1 MSTTLNENET
11 KVLISLNNEANECT
25 GGEFGYI
32 SDAKKCGFNRNE
44 FAGYVSA
51 LKAKGVFE
59 YLDTDSG
66 QDYQG
71 QFAINT
77 EFKSIV

>member
-1 MSTTLNENET
+1 MNTTLNENET
-11 KVLISLNNEANECT
+11 KVLISLNNETNECT
-25 GGEFGYI
+25 SGEFGFI
-32 SDAKKCGFNRNE
+32 SDANKCGFNRNE

-59 YLDTDSG
+59 YLDTNSRET
-66 QDYQG
+66 YQG